1 MEKTVRV
8 RFAPSPTGFLHLGGA
23 RTSLFNWA
31 YARKTGGVFVL
42 RIEDTDVARS
52 TDESV
57 EVILDSLKWLGFNW
71 DEGPGVDGPY
81 KPYYQSMRLF
91 FYQEQIQ
98 KLLQTGKAY
107 RCFCSA
113 EELAERREKT
123 MAEGKNWRY
132 DRKCLQLSP
141 AEIETRLS
149 QGASSV
155 IRFFIPEGETSFI
168 DMLRGD
174 VIFNNVELDDFVL
187 LKSDGMP
194 TYNFACVVDDAY
206 MKITHVIRGDDH
218 ISNTPR
224 QVLLYKALGFPVPQY
239 AHIPMILGKDK
250 TRLSKRHGSPS
261 VTYYRDKGYLPDAM
275 VNYLAR
281 LSWASGEE
289 EKEIFTRQEII
300 ERFSLDQ
307 VSKHSA
313 VFDLDKLNWMNSV
326 YIREADQ
333 STLVQILVEILIREQ
348 VIKPNAVTPD
358 FTHYCE
364 KIVAIMRERMKYV
377 GQITEDARYFFT
389 EDFEYDW
396 IAFDKVLMNE
406 GAEDR
411 LVLCREEFKEL
422 DELTVEATEDV
433 IRNLSEKQNI
443 KAAQFIHPLRMA
455 ISGVKGGP
463 GLFELL
469 EILGKE
475 KVLFRIDRTL
485 NQIKI
490 RKQSG
495 N

>member
-1 MEKTVRV
+1 MRGKPVECL
-8 RFAPSPTGFLHLGGA
+8 S
-23 RTSLFNWA
+23 S
-31 YARKTGGVFVL
+31 VL
-42 RIEDTDVARS
+42 KIPMLPAQ
-52 TDESV
+52 SV
-57 EVILDSLKWLGFNW
+57 KVILDSLKWLGFNW
-71 DEGPGVDGPY
+71 DEGPEVDGPY
-81 KPYYQSMRLF
+81 KPYYQSMRLP

-107 RCFCSA
+107 HCFCTA

-123 MAEGKNWRY
+123 MAEGRNWRY
-132 DRKCLQLSP
+132 DRKCIRFSP
-141 AEIETRLS
+141 TEVETRLS
-149 QGASSV
+149 QRVSSV
-155 IRFFIPEGETSFI
+155 IRFLIPEGKTTFI

-174 VIFNNVELDDFVL
+174 VTFNNTELDDFVL

-194 TYNFACVVDDAY
+194 TYNFACVVDDAL

-261 VTYYRDKGYLPDAM
+261 VTYYRDKGYLPEAM

-333 STLVQILVEILIREQ
+333 SLLVQ
-348 VIKPNAVTPD
+348 
-358 FTHYCE
+358 
-364 KIVAIMRERMKYV
+364 M
-377 GQITEDARYFFT
+377 
-389 EDFEYDW
+389 
-396 IAFDKVLMNE
+396 
-406 GAEDR
+406 
-411 LVLCREEFKEL
+411 
-422 DELTVEATEDV
+422 
-433 IRNLSEKQNI
+433 
-443 KAAQFIHPLRMA
+443 
-455 ISGVKGGP
+455 
-463 GLFELL
+463 LL
-469 EILGKE
+469 EILLKE
-475 KVLFRIDRTL
+475 
-485 NQIKI
+485 QII
-490 RKQSG
+490 RSEEVTTDFTCYC
-495 N
+495 